1 MDSITLPGSLDSL
14 PAIGQYVMTA
24 AKEAGLDKK
33 AAYRLRLAVDEVAT
47 NSIVHGYEEHG
58 LSGMLA
64 VGADIDD
71 QALRIY
77 IEDTGPAYDPRSTP
91 PPDNLDRP
99 LEERNIGGLGVYLTL
114 RGVDQFLYERV
125 GDRNRN
131 IFVINRPGAPT
142 QLVST
147 DTTAEPSIVYGRL
160 LLVIDEDA
168 IYRTLLSNEL
178 KRLSYSVTE
187 AQTGEQAL
195 EKIRQQSFDIM
206 LLDATLAEHT
216 TSGARGLASA
226 PASSGGMNTAE
237 LLRHLKS
244 DESVRHIP
252 VLILSFSGEAEAET
266 LAHYMELGADDYIR
280 VPTRLEDLSRS
291 RPGDDGRTALFS
303 PALLKARVE
312 AGIERGR
319 LRIQQ
324 RQHLERMAKLSTDL
338 HQVILPLGLSVSAER
353 NLNRLLEE
361 ILLKAKSLSNAD
373 AGTIYHRVDD
383 QLRPVVRYYDSLG
396 LAEGGTTGVPVD
408 EATGVLY
415 DEATRQP
422 NHQTLATHAVL
433 EGRTLNIHNVYA
445 LDDEYLNAIK
455 AFDKQHGYR
464 TVSALAVPLQ
474 DSQNTVIGL
483 LRLLNAKDP
492 ATGQITLFDSYQ
504 QLEVESL
511 AAQASIAL
519 NNQQLR
525 QREEQLLIVERDVQV
540 GRDMQLKFL
549 PNTLPQPKGWEIVA
563 CFHPAREVAGDWY
576 DAFTLPHNRVGIVIA
591 DVCDKGVGAALFMS
605 LMRSLIRAY
614 SQQHFSLGWTDV
626 LSSLSQPAAAGTVVT
641 ARKRQLPSPGT
652 TALQNAIVL
661 TNNYVAKTHMDMN
674 MFATTFF
681 GVLDPATGQLLYV
694 NGGHMAPILIGPS
707 GVKARLTPTG
717 PAVGMF
723 PDAQF
728 EIQQAQIEPGD
739 ILFTYS
745 DGVTDARNPSR
756 KLFTEKRL
764 LALLSES
771 AASAGELQD
780 RVDNQLRAHI
790 DTAPQF
796 DDITMLT
803 VRRIPA

>member
-1 MDSITLPGSLDSL
+1 MDPITLPGTLESL
-14 PAIGQYVMTA
+14 PAIGQYVMAA

-33 AAYRLRLAVDEVAT
+33 AAYRLRLALDEVAT

-58 LSGMLA
+58 LTGMLD
-64 VGADIDD
+64 VWADIDE

-77 IEDTGPAYDPRSTP
+77 VEDTGPAYDPRSTP
-91 PPDNLDRP
+91 PPENLDRP
-99 LEERNIGGLGVYLTL
+99 LEERAIGGLGVYLTL

-125 GDRNRN
+125 GNRNRN

-142 QLVST
+142 QLAPT
-147 DTTAEPSIVYGRL
+147 DTTAEPTVVYGRL

-195 EKIRQQSFDIM
+195 DKIRQQAFDIV
-206 LLDATLAEHT
+206 LLDDKLAEH
-216 TSGARGLASA
+216 AVLAAAEAA
-226 PASSGGMNTAE
+226 PAARPAGGMNTAE
-237 LLRHLKS
+237 LLRRLKG
-244 DESVRHIP
+244 DEALRHIP

-266 LAHYMELGADDYIR
+266 LAHLVELGADDYIR
-280 VPTRLEDLSRS
+280 VPTRLDELSGGRS
-291 RPGDDGRTALFS
+291 ADDGRMTLFS

-319 LRIQQ
+319 LRVQQ
-324 RQHLERMAKLSTDL
+324 RQHLERMAKLSADL
-338 HQVILPLGLSVSAER
+338 HQTILPLGLSVSGER
-353 NLNRLLEE
+353 DLNRLLEE
-361 ILLKAKSLSNAD
+361 ILRKAKALCNAD
-373 AGTIYHRVDD
+373 AGAIYYRSGDH
-383 QLRPVVRYYDSLG
+383 LRPVVRYYDSLG
-396 LAEGGTTGVPVD
+396 LAEGGTTGVPVG
-408 EATGVLY
+408 EATATLY
-415 DEATRQP
+415 DDVTREP
-422 NHQTLATHAVL
+422 NHQTLATYAVL

-445 LDDEYLNAIK
+445 TDEGYLNAIR
-455 AFDKQHGYR
+455 AFDRQHGYR
-464 TVSALAVPLQ
+464 TVSALAVPLK

-492 ATGQITLFDSYQ
+492 TTGQITPFDSYQ

-626 LSSLSQPAAAGTVVT
+626 LSSLSQPVAAGAAPT
-641 ARKRQLPSPGT
+641 ARKRQLPAPGT

-674 MFATTFF
+674 MFATLFF
-681 GVLDPATGQLLYV
+681 GVLDPATGLLLYV
-694 NGGHMAPILIGPS
+694 NGGHMSPVLIGPQGIKS
-707 GVKARLTPTG
+707 RLTPTG

-723 PDAQF
+723 PDAEF
-728 EIQQAQIEPGD
+728 EIQRAQIEPGD
-739 ILFTYS
+739 ILYTFS
-745 DGVTDARNPSR
+745 DGVTDARDPKR

-764 LALLSES
+764 LALLAEG

-780 RVDNQLRAHI
+780 RVDHQVRAHI

-803 VRRIPA
+803 VRRVPA